1 MTHPVEGGDGA
12 RIAPSLRSDV
22 PRETLSNTSAKA
34 KRRFTD
40 HKPSGSPLT
49 LADDHP
55 SVIDARTLFK
65 KRAVSSVSMARLL
78 KSGEHSRKI
87 GSHVTKGAWAA
98 MPIYTLTLEERATC
112 PRSCAHWLDCYGNK
126 MNWSKRI
133 AADED
138 LIDRLEDNLAEL
150 AEKHPRFLIRL
161 HVLGDFYS
169 VPYVE
174 FWGQMLDA
182 MPGLHVYGY
191 TARQGCDVAEAIA
204 GLNCSPRFRIRTSDG
219 IDGDYRT
226 VSIDTESE
234 AGDAIVCPVQ
244 TGKAQCCGTCALCWS
259 TDRAIAFLRH

>member
-1 MTHPVEGGDGA
+1 MSSSPLRADGA
-12 RIAPSLRSDV
+12 PDV
-22 PRETLSNTSAKA
+22 RDAVSSVAGGKKA

-40 HKPSGSPLT
+40 HKPAGSPLT
-49 LADDHP
+49 LAVDHP
-55 SVIDARTLFK
+55 SVIEGRTLFK
-65 KRAVSSVSMARLL
+65 ARAVSSVSMARLL

-87 GSHVTKGAWAA
+87 GSHVTKGEWAG

-133 AADED
+133 AADDD
-138 LIDRLEDNLAEL
+138 LLDRLEDNLAEL

-169 VPYVE
+169 VEYVE
-174 FWGQMLDA
+174 FWAQMLHA
-182 MPGLHVYGY
+182 IPALHVYGY
-191 TARQGCDVAEAIA
+191 TARRDDIGVAV
-204 GLNCSPRFRIRTSDG
+204 GRLNSERFKVRLSDG
-219 IDGDYRT
+219 PDGAYRT
-226 VSIDTESE
+226 VSIDAESE

-259 TDRAIAFLRH
+259 TARAIAFLRH